1 MKNLIKLITQK
12 KEACS
17 WLVFEDVEEK
27 ELKDFKEGLKRKGI
41 KEGSQQEYE
50 VLEGWLFN
58 NYLK

>member
-1 MKNLIKLITQK
+1 MKELKKLIKQK

-17 WLVFEDVEEK
+17 WLVFEDVGEK

-41 KEGSQQEYE
+41 KEGSQREYE
-50 VLEGWLFN
+50 TLEQWLFN